1 MLGRS
6 ALGLEAGRGLRGL
19 PDQNGIL
26 VCVPRALGAI
36 GVWGR
41 VGGRARSG
49 GGRGFH
55 PDACARVASRM
66 SHRSGRGCEL
76 WALGSE
82 GRLGGAGQ
90 PLTAPP
96 HLEADRG
103 LWSMGRGQGWGGGFP
118 RRRPCG
124 WGDRKSWCGTQSR
137 RRTRRCSEMVM
148 VPGGF
153 T

>member
-1 MLGRS
+1 
-6 ALGLEAGRGLRGL
+6 
-19 PDQNGIL
+19 
-26 VCVPRALGAI
+26 
-36 GVWGR
+36 
-41 VGGRARSG
+41 
-49 GGRGFH
+49 
-55 PDACARVASRM
+55 M
-66 SHRSGRGCEL
+66 SHEHWGPSGFGVVWEGGHNQEGAEDSILTLALEWPLECPIVAVGDASCGL
-76 WALGSE
+76 WARRAGSV
-82 GRLGGAGQ
+82 GQVSQAGQ

-103 LWSMGRGQGWGGGFP
+103 LWSLGRGQGWGGGFP